1 MNSAMVT
8 AGHQEQLIPF
18 SLIGLKSTL
27 NIRKNQTKGDEN
39 LTEKNTNVFKSEKC
53 KIISQLP

>member
-8 AGHQEQLIPF
+8 AGHQEQLVPF

-53 KIISQLP
+53 KIIS